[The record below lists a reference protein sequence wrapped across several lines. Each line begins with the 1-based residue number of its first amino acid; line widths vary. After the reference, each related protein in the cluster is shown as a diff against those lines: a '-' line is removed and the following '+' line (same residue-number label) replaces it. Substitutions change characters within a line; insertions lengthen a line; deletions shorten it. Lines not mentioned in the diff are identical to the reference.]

1 MSLVFEGLDAYFEN
15 QEKKEK
21 QELLDKIK
29 KVQDR
34 IANKDK
40 TIEELQYERNLIFG
54 NLCSIISNDLKNS
67 VFNIFRG
74 FTSDTC
80 WKAFRWCRYKDSI
93 DKDLDNGELTKDEY
107 KQYEICFNLTVGRIS
122 DYFFGKLK
130 DEAKFKEII
139 KNWSAGYD
147 YVYTYKDQE
156 ITIFIPNFLA
166 DETTWHTVLD
176 GYRVNY
182 KESEYFSGFVC
193 SGLDYKKV
201 AKELQEWLI
210 AEGWNKCEQS
220 KSN

>member
-1 MSLVFEGLDAYFEN
+1 MSLVFEGLDAYFES

-34 IANKDK
+34 LANKDK

-54 NLCSIISNDLKNS
+54 NLCSIISNDLRNS

-74 FTSDTC
+74 FTSDIC
-80 WKAFRWCRYKDSI
+80 WKALRWCHYKDNI
-93 DKDLDNGELTKDEY
+93 DEDLANGELTKDEY
-107 KQYEICFNLTVGRIS
+107 KQYEVCFNLTVGRIS
-122 DYFFGKLK
+122 EYFFGKLK

-139 KNWSAGYD
+139 KNWAVGYD

-201 AKELQEWLI
+201 AKELQEWML
-210 AEGWNKCEQS
+210 AEGWNKGE
-220 KSN
+220 

>member
-1 MSLVFEGLDAYFEN
+1 MGLDFGDYNAYFEN

-34 IANKDK
+34 LNNKDK
-40 TIEELQYERNLIFG
+40 AIEELQYERNLIFG
-54 NLCSIISNDLKNS
+54 NLCSIISNDLRNS

-74 FTSDTC
+74 FTSDIC
-80 WKAFRWCRYKDSI
+80 WKALRWHRYKDSI

-107 KQYEICFNLTVGRIS
+107 EQYKVCFDMTIGRVS
-122 DYFFGKLK
+122 NYFFGTLK
-130 DEAKFKEII
+130 DEVKFKEII
-139 KNWSAGYD
+139 KNWAVGYD

-201 AKELQEWLI
+201 AKELQEWIL
-210 AEGWNKCEQS
+210 AEGWNKGE
-220 KSN
+220 

>member
-1 MSLVFEGLDAYFEN
+1 MSLVFDGLDAYFEN

-34 IANKDK
+34 LNNKDK
-40 TIEELQYERNLIFG
+40 AIEELQYERNLIFG
-54 NLCSIISNDLKNS
+54 NLCSIISNDLRNS

-74 FTSDTC
+74 FTSDIC
-80 WKAFRWCRYKDSI
+80 WKALRWHRYKDSI

-107 KQYEICFNLTVGRIS
+107 EQYKVCFDMTIGRVS
-122 DYFFGKLK
+122 NYFFGTLK
-130 DEAKFKEII
+130 DEVKFKEII
-139 KNWSAGYD
+139 KNWAVGYD

-201 AKELQEWLI
+201 AKELQEWIL
-210 AEGWNKCEQS
+210 AEGWNKGE
-220 KSN
+220 

>member
-1 MSLVFEGLDAYFEN
+1 MNLDFSDLDAYFESK
-15 QEKKEK
+15 EKKEK

-34 IANKDK
+34 LANKDK

-54 NLCSIISNDLKNS
+54 NLCSIISNDLRNS

-74 FTSDTC
+74 FTSDIC
-80 WKAFRWCRYKDSI
+80 WKAMRWHRYKDSI

-107 KQYEICFNLTVGRIS
+107 EQYKACFDVTVSRVS
-122 DYFFGKLK
+122 EYFFGKLK

-139 KNWSAGYD
+139 KNWAVGYD

-166 DETTWHTVLD
+166 DEATWHTALE

-182 KESEYFSGFVC
+182 KESEYYSGFVC

-201 AKELQEWLI
+201 AKELQEWIL
-210 AEGWNKCEQS
+210 AEGWNKGE
-220 KSN
+220 